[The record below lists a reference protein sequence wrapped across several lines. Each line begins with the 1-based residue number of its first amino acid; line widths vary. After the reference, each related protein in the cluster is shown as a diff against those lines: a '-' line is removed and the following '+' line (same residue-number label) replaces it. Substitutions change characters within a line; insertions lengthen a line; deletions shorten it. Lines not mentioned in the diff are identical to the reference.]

1 MIRPDLRNSVRRD
14 MADWRD
20 MNSIFM
26 DPPKLLC
33 SLLAEHQINN
43 QTDNLS
49 TSNEKQ
55 SDLFPSLKDEAG
67 YFVLGDESK
76 AEEMF
81 YFNIIIG
88 QDFSNITSFEKLALF
103 NALGCP
109 E

>member
-1 MIRPDLRNSVRRD
+1 

-33 SLLAEHQINN
+33 SLLAEHQVN
-43 QTDNLS
+43 QNDSGQLS
-49 TSNEKQ
+49 SGSNEKQ
-55 SDLFPSLKDEAG
+55 SLFPRLKDEAG

-81 YFNIIIG
+81 FFNIIIG
-88 QDFSNITSFEKLALF
+88 QTSSDIRCFEKRSLECIVMYRKMRTK
-103 NALGCP
+103 N
-109 E
+109 

>member
-1 MIRPDLRNSVRRD
+1 MIRPDLRNTLRRD

-33 SLLAEHQINN
+33 SLLAEHQI
-43 QTDNLS
+43 DNLS
-49 TSNEKQ
+49 TGGSNEKQ
-55 SDLFPSLKDEAG
+55 SDLFPRLKDEAG

-88 QDFSNITSFEKLALF
+88 QDFSDITSFEKLALF

>member
-1 MIRPDLRNSVRRD
+1 

-43 QTDNLS
+43 QIDNLS
-49 TSNEKQ
+49 TGGSNEKQ
-55 SDLFPSLKDEAG
+55 SDLFPRLKDEAG

-88 QDFSNITSFEKLALF
+88 QDFSNITSFLKNSLSLMHWDVQS
-103 NALGCP
+103 
-109 E
+109 